1 MILAFSFWDIIRVP
15 FGWLMDIL
23 NRFTG
28 NYGLALILFSLVLK
42 LILLPASAKSKKSSM
57 AMARLA
63 PLAQAIQDK
72 YADDRNKANMEI
84 QKLYKDEGVSM
95 FGGCLWM
102 LIPLLI
108 LIPLYHVIREPIT
121 YMLHFSKDEAVAIVE
136 AMKTL
141 NPGAF
146 GGNSFYDQIVAA
158 AHLTEYAPQLVE
170 AVPSLAGQTL
180 ESLNFSFLGID
191 LAQIP
196 TWRVWTWT
204 WTWSTVGGAL
214 IPLLSALSNI
224 LSMTITQKLN
234 SKVATNEKGEV
245 DEAAAKSAAGN
256 NKTMMLF
263 APVMSLVIGFMYPC
277 ALSLYWLAQG
287 VFGILQDVLL
297 TKHYKKIYA
306 DEDDIKRRVAAEK
319 AAAEAERERIRA
331 QRRAENPDGIVGN
344 TSKKKMQNRQ
354 QAQREQEL
362 AAARKANEPELSDED
377 APLSGDPERPFC
389 KGRAYRADRYGKG
402 KDIEE

>member
-1 MILAFSFWDIIRVP
+1 MILAFNLWDIIRVP
-15 FGWLMDIL
+15 FGYLLDFL
-23 NRFTG
+23 YQFTG
-28 NYGLALILFSLVLK
+28 SYGIALILFSLLLK

-72 YADDRNKANMEI
+72 YPDDRNKASMEV
-84 QKLYKDEGVSM
+84 QKLYKEEGVSM

-102 LIPLLI
+102 LLPLLI

-121 YMLHFSKDEAVAIVE
+121 YMLHFSKDEAAAIVE
-136 AMKTL
+136 AMKNL
-141 NPGAF
+141 NPSAF

-158 AHLTEYAPQLVE
+158 AHLSEYAPQLAA

-180 ESLNFSFLGID
+180 ESLNFTFLGID
-191 LAQIP
+191 LTQIP
-196 TWRVWTWT
+196 TWKVWTWT

-224 LSMTITQKLN
+224 LSMFITQKMN
-234 SKVATNEKGEV
+234 AKVATNEKGEV

-256 NKTMMLF
+256 NKSMMLF

-287 VFGILQDVLL
+287 VFGILQDMLL

-306 DEDDIKRRVAAEK
+306 DEDDIKRRVAAER

-354 QAQREQEL
+354 QAQKEQEL
-362 AAARKANEPELSDED
+362 AAARKANGPDLNDED
-377 APLSGDPERPFC
+377 APLSGDPDRPFC
-389 KGRAYRADRYGKG
+389 KGRAYQADHYGKG